1 MVKKE
6 VYETLSEDRLEITIG
21 NHTGRLLLI
30 GTGDGILFE
39 KEEVADLI
47 QILKDYYERMD

>member
-6 VYETLSEDRLEITIG
+6 IYETLSEDQLEITIG

-30 GTGDGILFE
+30 TLQQGIQFE
-39 KEEVADLI
+39 KEEVADFI
-47 QILKDYYERMD
+47 QILKDFYERMD